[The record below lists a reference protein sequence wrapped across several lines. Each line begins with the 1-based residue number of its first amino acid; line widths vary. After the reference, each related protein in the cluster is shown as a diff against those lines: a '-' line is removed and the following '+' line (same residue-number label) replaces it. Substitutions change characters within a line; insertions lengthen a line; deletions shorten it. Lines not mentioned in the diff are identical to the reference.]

1 MVVGVPMPCA
11 RCGGWIQRPRWRCA
25 REVAVGE
32 LLAWRFGPDG
42 EVLYAVCEPE
52 ALMEEWQ
59 QAHASLNSSRPIT
72 QDALGRN
79 LGQLAEI
86 ASRVRRSWD
95 CERSAPDPV
104 LREGEIALLALPPQP
119 RSEDQADWTAA
130 AHRQQHL
137 EDLADRDLVAE
148 IARRLATR
156 LVPRPSSPL
165 PAPTPQPSRLRS
177 RGRSTTPSTSAG
189 HPW

>member
-1 MVVGVPMPCA
+1 MPCA

-25 REVAVGE
+25 REVNVGE
-32 LLAWRFGPDG
+32 LVDWRWSPDG

-59 QAHASLNSSRPIT
+59 QAHDSLNSSRPIT
-72 QDALGRN
+72 DDALGRK

-119 RSEDQADWTAA
+119 PSEDQADWTAA

-156 LVPRPSSPL
+156 LVRPDPRRAVS
-165 PAPTPQPSRLRS
+165 PQPVSPPPLHRQR
-177 RGRSTTPSTSAG
+177 STSAG
-189 HPW
+189 AGHP

>member
-1 MVVGVPMPCA
+1 MPCA
-11 RCGGWIQRPRWRCA
+11 RCGGSIQRPRWRCA

-72 QDALGRN
+72 DDALGRK

-95 CERSAPDPV
+95 CERFASDPV

-156 LVPRPSSPL
+156 LVRPDPRRAVS
-165 PAPTPQPSRLRS
+165 PQPVSPPPLHRQR
-177 RGRSTTPSTSAG
+177 STSAG
-189 HPW
+189 AGHPW